1 MEKVDL
7 LSARGKSLGFTDT
20 EIFCGLFSSSSCQ
33 CLFNSEGTVPL
44 ASHQVGR
51 FPDLMDYDYWVTVNA
66 PQKLA
71 SLYSRA
77 PWSTKI
83 ISSLSNVFLPY
94 IPFPSGEAITQM
106 GC

>member
-51 FPDLMDYDYWVTVNA
+51 FPDRSVFFFF
-66 PQKLA
+66 PFKLHGA
-71 SLYSRA
+71 AYGKGIYLS
-77 PWSTKI
+77 P
-83 ISSLSNVFLPY
+83 ISSISFGY
-94 IPFPSGEAITQM
+94 SGTYPSIWEDKVCLFRDMT
-106 GC
+106 